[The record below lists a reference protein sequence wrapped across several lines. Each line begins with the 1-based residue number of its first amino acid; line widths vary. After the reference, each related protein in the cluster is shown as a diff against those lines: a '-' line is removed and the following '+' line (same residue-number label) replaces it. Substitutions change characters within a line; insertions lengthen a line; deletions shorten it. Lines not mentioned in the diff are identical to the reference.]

1 MSKTALP
8 PFSVGQVIYLIPRA
22 ERKVIPAQ
30 ITEEILRR
38 TISGQETVWMI
49 QLAGNQ
55 KSMPLDPEAAEYFI
69 SVDELRS
76 VLISRTTDQV
86 NAMLDRTVTVAQE
99 IFGIQNDINVDDL
112 GSQQQDE
119 IITVIL
125 PDGTRTKVKTK

>member
-8 PFSVGQVIYLIPRA
+8 PFSVGQVIYLIPRD

>member
-8 PFSVGQVIYLIPRA
+8 PFSVGQVIYLIPRD

-55 KSMPLDPEAAEYFI
+55 KSMSLDPEAAEYFI

-86 NAMLDRTVTVAQE
+86 NAMLDRTVAVAQE
-99 IFGIQNDINVDDL
+99 IFGIQNDVNVDDL

-119 IITVIL
+119 VITVIL

>member
-8 PFSVGQVIYLIPRA
+8 PFSVGQVIYLIPRD

-38 TISGQETVWMI
+38 TISGQETVWMV

-55 KSMPLDPEAAEYFI
+55 KSMPLDPDAAEYFI
-69 SVDELRS
+69 SIDELRS

-86 NAMLDRTVTVAQE
+86 NAMLDRTIAVAQE
-99 IFGIQNDINVDDL
+99 IFDVQNDITVDAL
-112 GSQQQDE
+112 ESQQQDE

>member
-8 PFSVGQVIYLIPRA
+8 PFSVGQVIYLIPRD

-55 KSMPLDPEAAEYFI
+55 KSMPLDPDAAEYFI

-86 NAMLDRTVTVAQE
+86 NAMLDRTVAVAQE

-119 IITVIL
+119 VITVIL

>member
-8 PFSVGQVIYLIPRA
+8 PFSVGQVIYLIPRD

-38 TISGQETVWMI
+38 TISGQETVWMV

-55 KSMPLDPEAAEYFI
+55 KSMPLDPDAAEYFI

-86 NAMLDRTVTVAQE
+86 NAMLDRTIAVAQE
-99 IFGIQNDINVDDL
+99 IFDVQNNITVDAL
-112 GSQQQDE
+112 ESQQQDE

>member
-8 PFSVGQVIYLIPRA
+8 PFSVGQVIYLIPRD

-86 NAMLDRTVTVAQE
+86 NAMLDRTVAVAQE

>member
-8 PFSVGQVIYLIPRA
+8 PFSVGQVIYLIPRD

-38 TISGQETVWMI
+38 TISGQETVWMV

-55 KSMPLDPEAAEYFI
+55 KSMPLDPDAAEYFI

-86 NAMLDRTVTVAQE
+86 NAMLDRTIAVAQE
-99 IFGIQNDINVDDL
+99 IFDVQNDITVDAL
-112 GSQQQDE
+112 ESQQQDE